1 MKLSHL
7 VLAALALPLAAC
19 ASGKDERDTGSG
31 APAAAGQAVA
41 DTEQPGRLARMLGAD
56 ANTPNAGPCPLLGVL
71 YDASRLVEFKGA
83 EERFANVAYTGE
95 MRGVR
100 GLCRYTG
107 TNPIEMSLEID
118 MAFGKGPAAEGS
130 SRVYRY
136 WVAVTRANMAP
147 IEKQYFD
154 VTVTFP
160 RGQDRMA
167 GSEVIRRVVIPRAND
182 TISGANFE
190 ILVGFELTPE
200 QIQFNRD
207 GKRFRVDVGQE
218 PSGQQK
224 Q

>member
-1 MKLSHL
+1 MKLKSL
-7 VLAALALPLAAC
+7 LLAALALPLAAC
-19 ASGKDERDTGSG
+19 ASGKDEREAG
-31 APAAAGQAVA
+31 AEAPPTAGQAVA
-41 DTEQPGRLARMLGAD
+41 PAEQPGALSRLFGAD
-56 ANTPNAGPCPLLGVL
+56 ANTANAGPCPLLGVL

-83 EERFANVAYTGE
+83 EERYANVAYTGE

-107 TNPIEMSLEID
+107 ANPIEMSLEID

-130 SRVYRY
+130 SRTYRY

-154 VTVTFP
+154 LTVNFP
-160 RGQDRMA
+160 REQDRMA

-182 TISGANFE
+182 TVSGANFE

-200 QIQFNRD
+200 QIAFNRA

-218 PSGQQK
+218 PSGREK

>member
-19 ASGKDERDTGSG
+19 ASGDDKADGDVA
-31 APAAAGQAVA
+31 APPSAGQAVA
-41 DTEQPGRLARMLGAD
+41 PAEQPGRLARMLGAD

-71 YDASRLVEFKGA
+71 YDASRLVEFKG
-83 EERFANVAYTGE
+83 EGERYANVAYTGE

-107 TNPIEMSLEID
+107 ANPIEMSLEID
-118 MAFGKGPAAEGS
+118 MAFGKGPAAEGD

-154 VTVTFP
+154 VRVNFP
-160 RGQDRMA
+160 GNADRMA
-167 GSEVIRRVVIPRAND
+167 GSEVIRKIVIPRAND
-182 TISGANFE
+182 TVSGANFE
-190 ILVGFELTPE
+190 ILVGFELTPQ
-200 QIQFNRD
+200 QIEFNRA

-218 PSGQQK
+218 QSGERK

>member
-7 VLAALALPLAAC
+7 FLAALALPLAAC
-19 ASGKDERDTGSG
+19 ASGKDERDPAEG
-31 APAAAGQAVA
+31 PAAAGQVKAGE
-41 DTEQPGRLARMLGAD
+41 TETPGFLSRTFGNNNEA
-56 ANTPNAGPCPLLGVL
+56 NAGPCPLLGVL
-71 YDASRLVEFKGA
+71 YDASRLVEFKG
-83 EERFANVAYTGE
+83 EGERFSNVTYTGE

-107 TNPIEMSLEID
+107 ANPIELNLEID

-154 VTVTFP
+154 VTVNFP
-160 RGQDRMA
+160 RGEDRMSGA
-167 GSEVIRRVVIPRAND
+167 ETIQRIVIPRAND
-182 TISGANFE
+182 TVSGANFE
-190 ILVGFELTPE
+190 VLVGFELTPE
-200 QIQFNRD
+200 QIAFNRA
-207 GKRFRVDVGQE
+207 GKRFRVDAGAE

-224 Q
+224 K